1 LTQGGER
8 REDVFNMRNC
18 CNTNWI
24 QFLPNINKAMT
35 TILCAAGDE
44 SFDAS
49 NVGEAAE
56 VVQEVVCDDE
66 LILIKG

>member
-1 LTQGGER
+1 LTTAK
-8 REDVFNMRNC
+8 V
-18 CNTNWI
+18 I
-24 QFLPNINKAMT
+24 
-35 TILCAAGDE
+35 ILCVAGDD

-49 NVGEAAE
+49 NIGEAAE